1 MFHFIGKLEMASW
14 FKLVSTCSFLISRIS
29 VNSLYDDF
37 MSSDLMNSYV
47 VKFCEDFVDSLVFF
61 T

>member
-14 FKLVSTCSFLISRIS
+14 FNLVSTCSFLISRIS

-37 MSSDLMNSYV
+37 MSADLMNSYV
-47 VKFCEDFVDSLVFF
+47 VKFCEDFVDSLAFF